1 MVVYT
6 EDKEGLIFAKNII
19 PYRWR
24 SRFQFEKST
33 LGCDNYI
40 ELIKRKL
47 SPFIFPQCCVILDG
61 DASYKVSKINWS
73 KIGIR
78 KNVVCLHGAKSP
90 ERELAEFLY
99 DKVRDADP
107 FWTSINKDYSRSVC
121 FKNFLI
127 EDIQSSRDKAKDWFQ
142 TQLPLWGTSRNK
154 AILLWAKVHQEEI
167 RGFQEQL
174 KKLYNNFA
182 EAYEL
187 ELIE

>member
-1 MVVYT
+1 M
-6 EDKEGLIFAKNII
+6 
-19 PYRWR
+19 
-24 SRFQFEKST
+24 
-33 LGCDNYI
+33 
-40 ELIKRKL
+40 
-47 SPFIFPQCCVILDG
+47 ILDG

-78 KNVVCLHGAKSP
+78 KNVVCLPGAKSP

-154 AILLWAKVHQEEI
+154 AILLWAKVQQEEI